1 MTTIAAFDLGIK
13 NLSLCVASF
22 DGSGALAEIHRWT
35 NMNLLAGGAESQ
47 TQTRCACGGPAS
59 WSSPAPAPDTV
70 LCKRCAKKSAL
81 PPLLPSDISGNTLA
95 AWRMW
100 AVGHAALLSLGAEAA
115 IRKAT
120 KVAIMEAT
128 AKVRLMPYKA
138 KKATGV
144 SLQDVLAG
152 METALTAE
160 LPVIAKATKVR
171 IENQPSEFAPHMK
184 SVQMMLFALVSHRL
198 RVEHGWTGSIEFANA
213 SVKTKGTDAGTGKD
227 AKRSRKIA
235 AIEKVASLLTAAGSS
250 ARAHLTWWQAQAKQ
264 DDLADA
270 FLMCSDGST
279 DTKAKEKTKANATS
293 V

>member
-59 WSSPAPAPDTV
+59 WSSPDSL

-95 AWRMW
+95 VWRMW

-120 KVAIMEAT
+120 KVAIMEAA

-160 LPVIAKATKVR
+160 LPVIAKAAKVR

-235 AIEKVASLLTAAGSS
+235 AIEKVASLLTAAGSAGSS
-250 ARAHLTWWQAQAKQ
+250 ARMHLTWWQTQAKQ

-279 DTKAKEKTKANATS
+279 NTKAKEKANATS